1 MSEEMIHWCGDMN
14 WPCEL
19 VDSEI
24 IDCSELE
31 SIGVW
36 VYEWIRQHPQIALV
50 AASDSIKREFTAAS
64 LPVLWYNHCEEISQD
79 TGGVSPSERDM
90 LWS

>member
-1 MSEEMIHWCGDMN
+1 MQIVYWSGDMN
-14 WPCEL
+14 WPQEL
-19 VDSEI
+19 ESAQV
-24 IDCSELE
+24 IDCSQLE
-31 SIGVW
+31 TLGVW
-36 VYEWIRQHPQIALV
+36 AYEWLLSHPNIALV
-50 AASDSIKREFTAAS
+50 AASDSIKQELTYAS